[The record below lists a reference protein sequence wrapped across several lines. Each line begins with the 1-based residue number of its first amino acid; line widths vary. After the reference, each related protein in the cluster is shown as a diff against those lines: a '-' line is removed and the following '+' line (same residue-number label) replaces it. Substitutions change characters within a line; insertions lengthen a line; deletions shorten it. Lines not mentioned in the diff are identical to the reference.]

1 MPTGNLPEEAK
12 QLFEKVYED
21 RFAKCMKDGGAKDAC
36 QESAAKQAWSVV
48 KNAGWVKGEDGEWHK
63 ESNAIKEFSLRIEKA
78 SYDKATG
85 EKRWYA
91 IASDTDEDSYGDSM
105 SLELFQDFISR
116 IEKNEAPPEE
126 FTSSFWKG
134 GEPYLSVAHYP
145 DLEGKAVAGI
155 ATKTYIDGNRLKSR
169 GVFTNNKVGEAA
181 FRAVCDDLYN
191 EKLKSRQDKVRIS
204 IAFLDYAHK
213 HKSNGYIFER
223 KRLDEV
229 CPECLRE
236 LLSGE
241 YSGKIFLKGHLI
253 HEALTRVPVNTRTS
267 MEVER
272 AMTTR
277 KEDAES
283 IIGEELAEEIEQEA
297 KLVGKSE
304 ALVIKSDDTQP
315 EEPIVLDIEEEK
327 AVTKKE
333 ADCEHP
339 ASHYLVVED
348 PQKPTTWH
356 LRVKNCSGEL
366 DHRLM
371 GAAWAALH
379 EGYRGNKYEGPNKEE
394 AITKLKNLYKREGL
408 ETPSKADYEIAELR
422 ARIEY
427 LVSKLDTQPKK
438 EPHILD
444 GVLEKLKADY
454 DEVVK
459 SDMPAQEKLKALQP
473 SFESIA
479 TAISESINKNEPVV
493 ANPEADVAKAVAEA
507 VKSAIQPLA
516 DQMGQLLAQM
526 SNYQPSVQKP
536 IVPERRSIQP
546 TRDMQEY
553 ISQVMRKKSE
563 TPNLRAIIERTT

>member
-1 MPTGNLPEEAK
+1 
-12 QLFEKVYED
+12 
-21 RFAKCMKDGGAKDAC
+21 
-36 QESAAKQAWSVV
+36 
-48 KNAGWVKGEDGEWHK
+48 
-63 ESNAIKEFSLRIEKA
+63 
-78 SYDKATG
+78 
-85 EKRWYA
+85 
-91 IASDTDEDSYGDSM
+91 
-105 SLELFQDFISR
+105 
-116 IEKNEAPPEE
+116 
-126 FTSSFWKG
+126 
-134 GEPYLSVAHYP
+134 
-145 DLEGKAVAGI
+145 
-155 ATKTYIDGNRLKSR
+155 
-169 GVFTNNKVGEAA
+169 
-181 FRAVCDDLYN
+181 
-191 EKLKSRQDKVRIS
+191 
-204 IAFLDYAHK
+204 
-213 HKSNGYIFER
+213 
-223 KRLDEV
+223 
-229 CPECLRE
+229 
-236 LLSGE
+236 
-241 YSGKIFLKGHLI
+241 
-253 HEALTRVPVNTRTS
+253 
-267 MEVER
+267 
-272 AMTTR
+272 
-277 KEDAES
+277 
-283 IIGEELAEEIEQEA
+283 
-297 KLVGKSE
+297 
-304 ALVIKSDDTQP
+304 
-315 EEPIVLDIEEEK
+315 
-327 AVTKKE
+327 
-333 ADCEHP
+333 
-339 ASHYLVVED
+339 
-348 PQKPTTWH
+348 
-356 LRVKNCSGEL
+356 
-366 DHRLM
+366 M

-394 AITKLKNLYKREGL
+394 AITKLRNLYKREGL

-516 DQMGQLLAQM
+516 EQMGQLLAQM